1 MALFDGFFDSYYD
14 PETDAYDREYGA
26 DEFAEYFDQMIG
38 SGVCIHKNP
47 DSFKVRL
54 EGGAAVVSPGYL
66 FIQGYWLKNDA
77 DYSVELTG
85 GGPFA
90 IAAHLDLGKRLIDVL
105 AMPVAESYPDC
116 LILAIV
122 NAADGTAEDT
132 RYRTGICGVI
142 DAPGALSEKIEY
154 AINYIDNEAEARLKQ
169 IESDMAAQEKKID
182 KKIAEVEAEAIKMEP
197 QPVGTIKFSASPNVG
212 EKWLKCDGSFVSETE
227 YPELVQVLRGVK
239 GGLYDQKLLS
249 TFVPNGDITLGT
261 FFEGYF
267 WVFCK
272 DEKKIYRIS
281 LEDGSVKA
289 ITATFPENQY
299 IYVRNTLSIVKV
311 GSQNYI
317 YLIDDDRCSKDV
329 IQEGT
334 AGTGNVVITGSKLEM
349 TYFYCSGFSV
359 DQNTV
364 SFLKKTI
371 TGETPEKFS
380 ANLSGFNVPSRNFEY
395 RPVVVYNSI
404 PYVSAGIYAWSSNYL
419 PDTTAITPY
428 TTIKRYLVWVNLSG
442 NGSFILHEIDT
453 KGWAGS
459 VTQQF
464 IDHMYTETSSSLVDG
479 APMNPEQGGLMI
491 SGSTAYAIKGDKKEL
506 IGKGSNEWS
515 MSGTGI
521 GFNSFYSPVISD
533 EYLVFSIA
541 ENKYSAV
548 VRRYNM
554 DFVRKNLQTSWGR
567 DIVTRAVKDKLYMP
581 DCNLYAKLF
590 ANGIVFTRKPDELE
604 QYAFVSTVD
613 AFGEIPN
620 YVTPYTVMLEY
631 NISNQNLYVIWQT
644 TSYRVNIGVIKVPV
658 GFDPFNGAN
667 LPELSMSGIPAYIK
681 AKEG

>member
-26 DEFAEYFDQMIG
+26 DEFTEYFDQMIG

-154 AINYIDNEAEARLKQ
+154 AINYIDNEAEARLNQ

-197 QPVGTIKFSASPNVG
+197 LPVGTIKFSASPNVG
-212 EKWLKCDGSFVSETE
+212 EKWLKCDGSFVSEAE
-227 YPELVQVLRGVK
+227 YPELVEALRGLK

-249 TFVPNGDITLGT
+249 TFVPSSDVQLGG

-267 WVFCK
+267 WTFCK

-281 LEDGSVKA
+281 LEDGSVKGIDA
-289 ITATFPENQY
+289 VFPQNS
-299 IYVRNTLSIVKV
+299 YVYLWNTLSIAKV
-311 GSQNYI
+311 GSQNI
-317 YLIDDDRCSKDV
+317 VYLIDSRTCRKEIFGEYDAV
-329 IQEGT
+329 
-334 AGTGNVVITGSKLEM
+334 TGCKLEM
-349 TYFYCSGFSV
+349 TYFCSGNFSV
-359 DQNTV
+359 DQNTITFV
-364 SFLKKTI
+364 EKTI
-371 TGETPEKFS
+371 TGTPPEKFS
-380 ANLSGFNVPSRNFEY
+380 TYGLSTVDSQERKFDY
-395 RPVVVYNSI
+395 RPVVVYNSV
-404 PYVSAGIYAWSSNYL
+404 PYAALEIGIWSSNYI
-419 PDTTAITPY
+419 PATTSVTGN
-428 TTIKRYLVWVNLSG
+428 TTLKRCLVWVNLSG
-442 NGSFILHEIDT
+442 NGQFVLHEIDT
-453 KGWAGS
+453 KNWTGGINQP
-459 VTQQF
+459 V
-464 IDHMYTETSSSLVDG
+464 ISSLYSGMDSSLADG
-479 APMNPEQGGLMI
+479 TPMDPEKGGLMV
-491 SGSTAYAIKGDKKEL
+491 SDLTAYTIKGDEKQR
-506 IGKGSNEWS
+506 IGKIVVPT
-515 MSGTGI
+515 GTHEPN
-521 GFNSFYSPVISD
+521 FKQLFSPVISD
-533 EYLVFSIA
+533 NYLVFSITKN
-541 ENKYSAV
+541 ESVVVDRYS
-548 VRRYNM
+548 M
-554 DFVRKNLQTSWGR
+554 DLIWKNLTDDFGDWGEN
-567 DIVTRAVKDKLYMP
+567 ISSSRAVKDKLYMA
-581 DCNLYAKLF
+581 DCDLYALLTNK
-590 ANGIVFTRKPDELE
+590 GIVFTRRPDDPK
-604 QYAFVSTVD
+604 QYAFVSTRE
-613 AFGEIPN
+613 AFGAIHELSGPSR
-620 YVTPYTVMLEY
+620 TVMFAYSETDRV
-631 NISNQNLYVIWQT
+631 LYVIWQNS
-644 TSYRVNIGVIKVPV
+644 SYRVNVGAIKVPE
-658 GFDPFNGAN
+658 GFDPLNGAS
-667 LPELSMSGIPAYIK
+667 LPDLESSGIPAYIK